1 VITGKTDSDIM
12 VGRDLFGNLK
22 DIIDFTA
29 YSSPFLLTDNNL
41 FEMYSDRIRM
51 IFHEE
56 LENGRYFALPA
67 SEKNKTL
74 EWVGRIGEKMLSSGL
89 DRGSLL
95 VAMGGGMITDIGGLA
110 ASMYMR
116 GIDFVNVPTT
126 LVGQIDASLGGK
138 CGVNLKS
145 AKNIMGLFSPPRKV
159 IIDPGFLDTLTRQQ
173 IRDGMVELLKI
184 AAVADT
190 DLFSRLESIHCNIV
204 GVNDSIKLELIER
217 AARLKLAV
225 VVKDFRES
233 GFRMILNFG
242 HTTGHA
248 IEACAGY
255 GKFSHGQA
263 VAIGLL
269 VAAEL
274 SDLICRFTVGSKERL
289 KNAVKSLLDKTTT
302 LGIGGD
308 ELWDRI
314 QFDKKKD
321 LGEVKFTLLENLG
334 KPQIKTVM
342 KDQFLSA
349 YNTVCLELCG

>member
-1 VITGKTDSDIM
+1 MITEMANSDIM
-12 VGRDLFGNLK
+12 VGRDLFSSMK

-29 YSSPFLLTDNNL
+29 YSSSFLLTDNNI
-41 FEMYSDRIRM
+41 FAMYSDKIGGL
-51 IFHEE
+51 FGEE
-56 LENGRYFALPA
+56 LESGRYFSLPA
-67 SEKNKTL
+67 GEKSKTL
-74 EWVGRIGEKMLSSGL
+74 QSVGRIAEKMLSSGL

-138 CGVNLKS
+138 CGVNLES
-145 AKNIMGLFSPPRKV
+145 AKNIVGLFSLPRKV
-159 IIDPGFLDTLTRQQ
+159 IIDPGFLETLTRQQ
-173 IRDGMVELLKI
+173 MRDGMVELLKI
-184 AAVADT
+184 AAVADS
-190 DLFSRLESIHCNIV
+190 DLFSRLESINCDLE

-217 AARLKLAV
+217 AARLKMAV
-225 VVKDFRES
+225 VKKDFRES
-233 GFRMILNFG
+233 SYRMVLNFG

-248 IEACAGY
+248 IEACAKY
-255 GKFSHGQA
+255 EEFSHGQA
-263 VAIGLL
+263 VAIGIL

-274 SDLICRFTVGSKERL
+274 SDLVCRFTSGNKERL
-289 KNAVKSLLDKTTT
+289 RIAVKSLLDKTNTPR
-302 LGIGGD
+302 IGGD

-334 KPQIKTVM
+334 KPQIKTVI
-342 KDQFLSA
+342 KDRFLSA
-349 YNTVCLELCG
+349 YDTVYGELSG